1 MKNSI
6 YEFTR
11 EDWNTLYPIH
21 LEDHNP
27 GWKTIFEKEK
37 ELILSNID
45 STYFERIEYFGS
57 SSIPGLK
64 SKPYIDI
71 FISIPEAYLFD
82 KKLIKAFENLGYFH
96 FEVPAREDIEAYSSF
111 GKGYRVDGKKEQFF
125 HIHMCPSSNIMCE
138 QLGFRDYLIANP
150 EKAIAYEHSKIE
162 LANKFKNDRGA
173 YVLGKTEFTKEIIK
187 LWKASKTS

>member
-1 MKNSI
+1 MKSSI

-27 GWKTIFEKEK
+27 AWKTIFEKEK
-37 ELILSNID
+37 KLILSNID
-45 STYFERIEYFGS
+45 SKYLQKIEHFGS
-57 SSIPGLK
+57 SSIPGIK

-71 FISIPEAYLFD
+71 FIIIPSEYLFD
-82 KKLIKAFENLGYFH
+82 IALIKDFENLGYFH
-96 FEVPAREDIEAYSSF
+96 FEVPARENIEAYSSF
-111 GKGYRVDGKKEQFF
+111 AKGYRADGKKEQIF
-125 HIHMCPSSNIMCE
+125 HIHMCPSSNTMCE

-150 EKAIAYEHSKIE
+150 KKAEVYEKLKIE

-173 YVLGKTEFTKEIIK
+173 YVLGKTEFNKKIIK
-187 LWKASKTS
+187 LWKASKSN